1 MLLEIDNSELLHML
15 EHNESLK
22 AKVFFFFQSHFIFN
36 CLLSSDSPFK
46 SSILFLFCMLQKKKK
61 TDKIYGTKLV
71 MIRNENFRLTSQYS
85 FLELL
90 NWAWILKP
98 DMW

>member
-1 MLLEIDNSELLHML
+1 
-15 EHNESLK
+15 
-22 AKVFFFFQSHFIFN
+22 
-36 CLLSSDSPFK
+36 
-46 SSILFLFCMLQKKKK
+46 MLQKKKK